1 MSADH
6 LSLSAVC
13 FRHSSQ
19 MVAWG
24 QRQLWVLSLGNGVAV
39 GDLVGVTFGVG
50 EGDIVGIL
58 VGVGALVIVGVGVG
72 VRV

>member
-1 MSADH
+1 
-6 LSLSAVC
+6 
-13 FRHSSQ
+13 